1 MQNGKKIAGII
12 FVAVMIWFTLVGS
25 QCQICSEQ
33 IQKLQDE
40 LACGKEIIA
49 DRTKEIESLKAE
61 MIVYLAEGEYMT
73 DTGFTRKGGVYLIDD
88 RSQLESMSR
97 MIREG
102 AEIESGVAA
111 AEASYRLRND
121 LEVKDWFFVGTDTMP
136 FCGIFDGDGHYIK
149 GILMGHSHT
158 AGDLFRT
165 TESAKVE
172 NLKIQ
177 NRMDNSPY
185 SEVYIVVDDE
195 EECREIGRNLTEFS
209 ECKVQL
215 SLEAWNLDTQEIAD
229 TMQERW
235 ERNKE
240 QENYYVSVCFY
251 PRYREGEEA
260 AVQEPLT
267 ENTMTPFCMMAGEEW
282 GKIIEE
288 AVEQEE
294 GYLRFL
300 RLERIKGLKCCTFE
314 IGMIEHGYNRIVG
327 EEDGYHVIL
336 EGEWEG
342 KQVPMQHLFIPY
354 TSSPQYDLGEYNN
367 LESRWKK
374 GWSSLEN
381 VDINFDG
388 KQDLLIHEGS
398 SSGTGGSSYR
408 FRAIVWKEENG
419 QFEYYP
425 SFPQSL
431 DSLQFDR
438 QRVISSWRMGAGEQ
452 HVAVYGVVN
461 GEYVCTEELVWEEKY
476 SEEEEKRIPVLLHY
490 KMGKLVETHVLSGD
504 VFDQETELEQLYPDL
519 SYWSRG

>member
-1 MQNGKKIAGII
+1 MQNGKKVEGII

-25 QCQICSEQ
+25 QCQWYRFKTQE
-33 IQKLQDE
+33 LQEELVNEDE
-40 LACGKEIIA
+40 LIREYKEEMKGL
-49 DRTKEIESLKAE
+49 RTQLKDGTTE
-61 MIVYLAEGEYMT
+61 
-73 DTGFTRKGGVYLIDD
+73 TGFEKKDTFYLIDD
-88 RSQLESMSR
+88 RLQLEKLAQ
-97 MIREG
+97 MIKEG
-102 AEIESGVAA
+102 AEIEPGVAA
-111 AEASYRLRND
+111 AEAAYRLRNN
-121 LEVKDWFFVGTDTMP
+121 LEVKDWFSIGTEQMP
-136 FCGIFDGDGHYIK
+136 FRGSFDGDGHSIT
-149 GILMGHSHT
+149 GNLAGHDNT
-158 AGDLFRT
+158 TGVLFRT

-177 NRMDNSPY
+177 NAMDNYPY
-185 SEVYIVVDDE
+185 SKVYIVVDDE
-195 EECREIGRNLTEFS
+195 EECREIGKNLTEFP
-209 ECKVQL
+209 ECRVQL

-229 TMQERW
+229 SMRERW

-240 QENYYVSVCFY
+240 QKNYYVSVFFY
-251 PRYREGEEA
+251 PRYREEET
-260 AVQEPLT
+260 VQEPLT

-288 AVEQEE
+288 TVEQEE

-327 EEDGYHVIL
+327 EDDGYHIIL

-354 TSSPQYDLGEYNN
+354 TSSSPQYDLGEYNN
-367 LESRWKK
+367 LESKWEK

-398 SSGTGGSSYR
+398 SSGTGGSSYI
-408 FRAIVWKEENG
+408 FRAIVWNGETG

-425 SFPQSL
+425 SFPVSL

-438 QRVISSWRMGAGEQ
+438 QRVISAWRMGAGEQ

-461 GEYVCTEELVWEEKY
+461 GEYVCTEELVWEEQY
-476 SEEEEKRIPVLLHY
+476 SEEEDKRIPVLLHY
-490 KMGKLVETHVLSGD
+490 KMGKLVETHRLSGD

-519 SYWSRG
+519 SYWGRG